1 MDLLKDLQNRGLVNN
16 ITNKQKADEFFKS
29 KKFGMYIGFDPSAKS
44 LHLGNYLAIS
54 ILKRFSLYG
63 YKTVAV
69 LGGATGMI
77 GDPSGKNSER
87 SLLNKD
93 VLNKNKVCI
102 KKQLKKLTSAEIF
115 DNYEIYKN
123 MNILDFLR
131 DVGKSINVNHIL
143 EKDIVKRRL
152 ETGLSY
158 TEFSYSIMQGY
169 DFWYLYKNKNVA
181 LQIGGSDQWSNITSG
196 VDFIRKDEG
205 EKSHA
210 FGLTIN
216 LLTKSDGTKFGKSE
230 SGAIYLDKEITSP
243 YQMYQFLI
251 NQSDEDIEKLFYY
264 FSFKDIKEINKIITN
279 HKKEP
284 FKKIAQN
291 ELTKELIITI
301 HGKKEYDNVLKISQ
315 AIFRNEIEKLTEEEL
330 LVAFSSVPTYEIVS
344 TGMNIIDLLVLGIC
358 SSKREARELVDGGS
372 IHLNGKKI
380 ESKEFVV
387 TSKDSYSGKF
397 SIIRKGKKSY
407 FLVKFI

>member
-1 MDLLKDLQNRGLVNN
+1 MDLLKDLQERGLINN
-16 ITNKQKADEFFKS
+16 ITNNQKADEFFKS

-54 ILKRFSLYG
+54 ILKRFALHG

-87 SLLNKD
+87 TLLDKKTLNENKEC
-93 VLNKNKVCI
+93 L
-102 KKQLKKLTSAEIF
+102 KKQLQNLTSAEIF

-123 MNILDFLR
+123 MNVLDFLR
-131 DVGKSINVNHIL
+131 DIGKSININHIL

-152 ETGLSY
+152 EVGLSY
-158 TEFSYSIMQGY
+158 TEFSYSIIQGY
-169 DFWYLYKNKNVA
+169 DFWYLYKNKNVV
-181 LQIGGSDQWSNITSG
+181 LQIGGSDQWSNITAG
-196 VDFIRKDEG
+196 VDFIRKSEG

-230 SGAIYLDKEITSP
+230 SGAIYLDKQLTSP

-264 FSFKDIKEINKIITN
+264 FSFKDINEIKQLIEN

-284 FKKIAQN
+284 YKKIAQS
-291 ELTKELIITI
+291 ELTKELIVTI
-301 HGKKEYDNVLKISQ
+301 HGQKEYDHVLKISE
-315 AIFRNEIEKLTEEEL
+315 AIFKNEIEKLTEQEL
-330 LVAFSSVPTYEIVS
+330 LIAFANVPTYQINS
-344 TGMNIIDLLVLGIC
+344 SGLNIIDILILGIC
-358 SSKREARELVDGGS
+358 ASKREARELVDSGS
-372 IHLNGKKI
+372 IYLNGKKVD
-380 ESKEFVV
+380 SKEINVS
-387 TSKDSYSGKF
+387 SKNSYSGKF
-397 SIIRKGKKSY
+397 AIIRKGKKNY
-407 FLVKFI
+407 FLIKFI

>member
-1 MDLLKDLQNRGLVNN
+1 MINN
-16 ITNKQKADEFFKS
+16 ITNNQKANEFFKS
-29 KKFGMYIGFDPSAKS
+29 KNFGMYIGFDPSAKS

-63 YKTVAV
+63 YRTVAV

-87 SLLNKD
+87 FLLDKKTLNENKAC
-93 VLNKNKVCI
+93 LE
-102 KKQLKKLTSAEIF
+102 KQLKKLTAAEIF
-115 DNYEIYKN
+115 DNYDIYKN
-123 MNILDFLR
+123 MNVLDFLR

-152 ETGLSY
+152 EVGLSY
-158 TEFSYSIMQGY
+158 TEFSYSIIQGY
-169 DFWYLYKNKNVA
+169 DFWYLYKNKNIS
-181 LQIGGSDQWSNITSG
+181 LQIGGSDQWSNITAG
-196 VDFIRKDEG
+196 VDFIRKNEG

-230 SGAIYLDKEITSP
+230 NGAIYLDKELTSP

-251 NQSDEDIEKLFYY
+251 NQSDDDVEKLLHY
-264 FSFKDIKEINKIITN
+264 FSFKNIKEINEIIKS

-301 HGKKEYDNVLKISQ
+301 HGKKEYDNVLKISE
-315 AIFRNEIEKLTEEEL
+315 AIFKNEIEKLSEQEL
-330 LVAFSSVPTYEIVS
+330 LVAFASVPTYDVDSHGLNIV
-344 TGMNIIDLLVLGIC
+344 DLLMLGIC
-358 SSKREARELVDGGS
+358 SSKREARELLDGGS
-372 IHLNGKKI
+372 IYLNGKKVN
-380 ESKEFVV
+380 SKETKV
-387 TSKDSYSGKF
+387 SLENSYSGKF
-397 SIIRKGKKSY
+397 SILRKGKKNY
-407 FLVKFI
+407 FLIKFI